1 MSAGLAGRKLMD
13 ILTRVGILKASCV
26 LKCRETESLENM
38 NKAIQKRK
46 Q

>member
-26 LKCRETESLENM
+26 LKCRETESLGL
-38 NKAIQKRK
+38 KDVKHSRR
-46 Q
+46 